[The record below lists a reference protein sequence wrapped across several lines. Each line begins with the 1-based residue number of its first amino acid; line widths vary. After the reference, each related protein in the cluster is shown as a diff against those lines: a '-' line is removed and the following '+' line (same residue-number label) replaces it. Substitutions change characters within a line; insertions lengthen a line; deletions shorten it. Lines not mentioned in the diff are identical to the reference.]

1 MKKRKKDNVVGAKR
15 EMNIG
20 KNIISRDQNMDLI
33 DNIKAFVFSHSDE
46 KL

>member
-15 EMNIG
+15 EMSIG

-33 DNIKAFVFSHSDE
+33 DNIKAFVFSKSDE